1 MDKLRKEL
9 ESILNINTD
18 NASRK
23 FQSNEERSIIYRLV
37 DMELIR
43 YKGSVNGDIA
53 KGDEIW
59 KAIDSCIQGYLW
71 LYEKGLASSSSIKDE
86 LTSKEDLEKY
96 KSIEEAFIIYSD
108 FMATHIHLV

>member
-1 MDKLRKEL
+1 MENLRKEL

-18 NASRK
+18 KSSRK

-43 YKGSVNGDIA
+43 YKGSATGDIVE
-53 KGDEIW
+53 GDEIW

-71 LYEKGLASSSSIKDE
+71 LYEKGLASSSSIKQE
-86 LTSKEDLEKY
+86 LTSREDVEKY
-96 KSIEEAFIIYSD
+96 KTIEEAFILYSD
-108 FMATHIHLV
+108 FMTTHIHLV